1 MDLIAHL
8 NPTKPNQWVFIF
20 FLLKLLYISVIKF
33 NFWNYFLLILKSSYS
48 QKFQN
53 QFFREEINSKQ
64 KVFLLPIFVLSFALF
79 LSYQNSSIKLFLFD
93 VFWISLYLVIKYL
106 CIVCVGFIFEKEYL
120 FEEVIFH
127 SFMYEKLVGLLLF
140 PLNVIL
146 FYSNLKS
153 DFLLYFITFFLIFV
167 AFYKCLRML
176 YLSFFNSSFLKA
188 HIIIYLCSVEILP
201 LIILTK
207 SLY

>member
-8 NPTKPNQWVFIF
+8 NPTKPAQWVFIF
-20 FLLKLLYISVIKF
+20 FLLKLLYISLIKF
-33 NFWNYFLLILKSSYS
+33 NFWNYFLLIFKSSFS

-79 LSYQNSSIKLFLFD
+79 LSYQNLSIKVFFED
-93 VFWISLYLVIKYL
+93 VFWVSLYLGIKYL

-140 PLNVIL
+140 PLNIVL

-153 DFLLYFITFFLIFV
+153 DFVFYFITIFLIF
-167 AFYKCLRML
+167 AALYKWLRML
-176 YLSFFNSSFLKA
+176 YLSFFNSSLLKA

-207 SLY
+207 NLY

>member
-167 AFYKCLRML
+167 AFYKWLRML

-188 HIIIYLCSVEILP
+188 HIIIYLCSIEILP